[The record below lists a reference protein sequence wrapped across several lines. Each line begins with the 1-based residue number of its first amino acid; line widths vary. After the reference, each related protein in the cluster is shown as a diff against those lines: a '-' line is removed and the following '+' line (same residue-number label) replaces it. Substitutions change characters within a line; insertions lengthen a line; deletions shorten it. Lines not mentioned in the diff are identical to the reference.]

1 MQLPTLCWWQNSS
14 FLFVKVLLSP
24 PPAWA
29 THPPM
34 PCAHYYPII
43 LNISPHRFQNL
54 ISDQPELGILRHI
67 LSYATCQR
75 FTGNIVHMLQCTNCG
90 VMNTNDVYK
99 LCCPVLIITIIST
112 QLHTKSIYMQ
122 KYTLCGNNVRLLSC
136 HMCIITPQFKLP
148 SPHTLLVAFRQLA
161 FAGQFELQS
170 PASSLFSSAACRK
183 ILITKTLFLYYLRQR
198 DVG

>member
-1 MQLPTLCWWQNSS
+1 MTELFLPVCQGFTLSTPCLSHSS
-14 FLFVKVLLSP
+14 PDAVRALLPHNFEHQPTSIP
-24 PPAWA
+24 KSDLR
-29 THPPM
+29 
-34 PCAHYYPII
+34 PIK
-43 LNISPHRFQNL
+43 S
-54 ISDQPELGILRHI
+54 QPELGILRHI